1 MSSVDKQK
9 LQSFDCGFLFI
20 VVMQEKRFRVCK
32 IYLGKPA
39 TRAYIDYRE
48 ILYDREELNNESVHF
63 E

>member
-1 MSSVDKQK
+1 MTNKK

-39 TRAYIDYRE
+39 FWAYIDYRE
-48 ILYDREELNNESVHF
+48 IF
-63 E
+63 I